1 MTRAAANH
9 AGGLSPGV
17 VPQLAQAMDNNRI
30 DASPAMLAQR
40 RQLGTLFGPGVP
52 RAEPEDGAPVQR
64 KVGVEYETNWKVT
77 GENRANHK
85 KPIFRASGWRIES
98 DNNNL
103 EFVVEPPQNSPEGL
117 RGQVDAMGDKAD
129 AIRSKV
135 GGAGVGGLPVKNA
148 MGDSAEKH
156 FHGEKIVANPTD
168 PRMTAKAQFSFGVTL
183 ANLEGLLNKISQ
195 GNLPPATNPEGSR
208 GYEFKNGKT
217 STTREFLANSV
228 APGISKS
235 DAARGALSGEAT
247 KAGASD
253 ATKGF
258 VSYLGYYIESMQTQY
273 DEMVGYSTLTEANR
287 AGHLGQE
294 LLSAKPDVKVA
305 DIQARLKY
313 GDHEAETLVL
323 EANLSIDAETLAG
336 GTAGDIGDKDKEKI
350 RDFLAERTEDL
361 DYPKYRFTL
370 MNRSGFDRMYQ
381 TLPTAD
387 RNWIGKNIDSLIQ
400 SIGRQPD
407 DPLFASPY
415 TFKTKLKGGG
425 VEMGLSAGP
434 TIGQWLESIVR
445 SRPGK
450 RDKISPPREF
460 IRPDGSADP
469 EQSLGALN
477 MMDKS
482 VVEQYDVEEE
492 GGGEGGGKKT
502 YSAVPRDDDRQVLRQ
517 TVIELRSWGDYIA
530 PADWSKHSFDM
541 AFLFNQLA
549 PGELESDYERE
560 LVPLLQHK
568 ADLLAKKKKPSGK
581 PSRQKAMSEFNRGIN
596 KQVAQV
602 DADIRALKR
611 QYGK

>member
-1 MTRAAANH
+1 
-9 AGGLSPGV
+9 
-17 VPQLAQAMDNNRI
+17 
-30 DASPAMLAQR
+30 MLAQR
-40 RQLGTLFGPGVP
+40 RQLGTVFGPVAHAP
-52 RAEPEDGAPVQR
+52 DSPDGAPVQR

-117 RGQVDAMGDKAD
+117 RGQANAMGDKAE
-129 AIRSKV
+129 AVRSKV
-135 GGAGVGGLPVKNA
+135 GSAGAGGLPVKEA
-148 MGDSAEKH
+148 VGASAEKH
-156 FHGEKIVANPTD
+156 FHGKNIVANTKD
-168 PRMTAKAQFSFGVTL
+168 PKMTAKAQFSFGVTL
-183 ANLEGLLNKISQ
+183 ANLEGLLDKISQ
-195 GNLPPATNPEGSR
+195 GNMPQATNPEGTK
-208 GYEFKNGKT
+208 EFEFEKGKT
-217 STTREFLANSV
+217 STTRTYLSNSV
-228 APGISKS
+228 GPGIRKS
-235 DAARGALSGEAT
+235 DVARATLSGEAA
-247 KAGASD
+247 KAGASE

-258 VSYLGYYIESMQTQY
+258 VSYLGYYIESMQTEY
-273 DEMVGYSTLTEANR
+273 AEMVGYSTLTEANR
-287 AGHLGQE
+287 AAHLGQE
-294 LLSAKPDVKVA
+294 LLRAKPDVKVA
-305 DIQARLKY
+305 DIQTRLKY
-313 GDHEAETLVL
+313 GAPEARTLVL
-323 EANLSIDAETLAG
+323 EANLSIDAETLMG
-336 GTAGDIGDKDKEKI
+336 GTAGDIGKTEEDKEDKEKI
-350 RDFLAERTEDL
+350 RDFLAERTEDI

-387 RNWIGKNIDSLIQ
+387 RNWIGENIDSLIQ

-425 VEMGLSAGP
+425 VELGLSAGP
-434 TIGQWLESIVR
+434 TIGQWLASIVR

-450 RDKISPPREF
+450 RDKMSPPKEF
-460 IRPDGSADP
+460 IRPDGTADP
-469 EQSLGALN
+469 EQSLGALD

-482 VVEQYDVEEE
+482 VIEQYDVEEE

-502 YSAVPRDDDRQVLRQ
+502 YSAVPRDEDKKTVLRQ

-530 PADWSKHSFDM
+530 PADWGRHSFDM
-541 AFLFNQLA
+541 AFLFNKLA

-581 PSRQKAMSEFNRGIN
+581 PSRQKAMADFNRGIN
-596 KQVAQV
+596 RQVAQV
-602 DADIRALKR
+602 DAEIRDLKR